1 MARGI
6 LAVNSKGN
14 ITLCTAKTPG
24 HGNCNHLIHM
34 QPNETENQFYER
46 VDKVNQVLAAVEE
59 PLSEYRNI
67 NSIKMSNMPDFDR
80 LEISKEF
87 VDENHDIFAKHPNSA
102 VIALVAHYGHNLEE
116 LSNDSAN
123 HVRRVMARDGYY
135 TDKFLKDTDP
145 YTREEVI
152 KYLKRSGKLDKSEIR
167 NLREKSNER
176 KNLKDLTWRF
186 RQLTN
191 RIYLS
196 SGISN
201 EEFNEFCDIS
211 DRGSEIMH
219 EINNNKDKTKFMHDS
234 TTSYNALYL
243 YLRRNSTPQ
252 EKARIRDNG
261 IATLK
266 TYRETCDR
274 RYAGG
279 RECFSYDREC
289 SHSIYSLYVKGYD
302 YLDSNEKRY
311 RIYND
316 IPEEYLNILKSE
328 DNTIRNGGYDFVE
341 APKQN

>member
-1 MARGI
+1 
-6 LAVNSKGN
+6 
-14 ITLCTAKTPG
+14 
-24 HGNCNHLIHM
+24 
-34 QPNETENQFYER
+34 
-46 VDKVNQVLAAVEE
+46 
-59 PLSEYRNI
+59 
-67 NSIKMSNMPDFDR
+67 
-80 LEISKEF
+80 
-87 VDENHDIFAKHPNSA
+87 
-102 VIALVAHYGHNLEE
+102 
-116 LSNDSAN
+116 
-123 HVRRVMARDGYY
+123 
-135 TDKFLKDTDP
+135 
-145 YTREEVI
+145 
-152 KYLKRSGKLDKSEIR
+152 
-167 NLREKSNER
+167 
-176 KNLKDLTWRF
+176 
-186 RQLTN
+186 
-191 RIYLS
+191 
-196 SGISN
+196 
-201 EEFNEFCDIS
+201 
-211 DRGSEIMH
+211 MH

-302 YLDSNEKRY
+302 YLDNNEKRY